1 LISSVGDFLWNTFRV
16 HGKSALG
23 VVGLVLAL
31 VVSFPAIARG
41 AEPSIEEIVRLV
53 RAQDDDIDDERAEV
67 EIRSMGGAQGEMRST
82 TLRLYWKNQGGKDGL
97 LGLTLLVTQAPLNR
111 KGESFLLRQAERA
124 AESQAWLYL
133 PDLRQALR
141 ITVAGQDIQRPK
153 RNTDL
158 LLGFEQLGTRLLGK
172 AVRSVAGREPLDG
185 VAHLIVD
192 ERIDGEPDALK
203 RYWVSST
210 NWTIA
215 KIEYRGAGGRVD
227 QTQSIEW
234 QQVGRAWVW
243 KRVEVRATDPPGHT
257 VVELRNVTVN
267 TGLSDRVFTV
277 NTMKAGRIP

>member
-1 LISSVGDFLWNTFRV
+1 LGIVGP
-16 HGKSALG
+16 
-23 VVGLVLAL
+23 VLAL
-31 VVSFPAIARG
+31 LVSVPTIAWG
-41 AEPSIEEIVRLV
+41 QEPSIDEIVRLV
-53 RAQDDDIDDERAEV
+53 RAQDDAIDDETADI
-67 EIRSMGGAQGEMRST
+67 EIRSMGGAQGELRST
-82 TLRLYWKNQGGKDGL
+82 TLRLYWKNQRGKDGL
-97 LGLTLLVTQAPLNR
+97 LGLTLLVTQSPLNR
-111 KGESFLLRQAERA
+111 KGESFLLRQTERA

-185 VAHLIVD
+185 VDHLIVD
-192 ERIDGEPDALK
+192 ERVDGEPETLK
-203 RYWVSST
+203 RYWVST
-210 NWTIA
+210 ANWTIA
-215 KIEYRGAGGRVD
+215 KIEYRVAGGRVE

-243 KRVEVRATDPPGHT
+243 KRVEVRATDPKGHT

-277 NTMKAGRIP
+277 NTMKSGRIP